1 MDPPYCETFTG
12 YTKGSWSPQDHQDLF
27 KCVRGVAA
35 NWVMSNSDTK
45 PVREGLGG
53 HGVWRVVEAKRSINS
68 KNPGEKANEVIITR
82 CSN

>member
-1 MDPPYCETFTG
+1 
-12 YTKGSWSPQDHQDLF
+12 
-27 KCVRGVAA
+27 
-35 NWVMSNSDTK
+35 MSNSDTQ

-53 HGVWRVVEAKRSINS
+53 QGVWRVVEAKRAINS